1 MLFHFIFFFFFKQK
15 TAYEMRISDWSSDV
29 CSSDL
34 DLAKVAH
41 HHRTV
46 WTGFLVPPAT
56 GTYRLGLSGS
66 GGTLKFDG
74 NTLVDRRKARW
85 NDLPTMKTVTLE
97 RGHRYP
103 IAVDATGGV
112 ELAWKRISTAPE
124 AQLDRAAAGA
134 AVLVAGGGIGR

>member
-1 MLFHFIFFFFFKQK
+1 
-15 TAYEMRISDWSSDV
+15 MRISDWSSDV
-29 CSSDL
+29 CSSDLVGRVKLNMRL

-66 GGTLKFDG
+66 CGTLKFDG

-85 NDLPTMKTVTLE
+85 HDLPTMKTVTLA

-112 ELAWKRISTAPE
+112 GLDLKRVVEGTRGSGR
-124 AQLDRAAAGA
+124 LD
-134 AVLVAGGGIGR
+134 LGGGG